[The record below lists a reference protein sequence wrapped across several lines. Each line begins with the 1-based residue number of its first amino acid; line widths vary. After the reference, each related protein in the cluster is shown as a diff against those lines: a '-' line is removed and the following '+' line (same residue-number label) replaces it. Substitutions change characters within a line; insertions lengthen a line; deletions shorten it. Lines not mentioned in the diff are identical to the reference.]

1 MSLAAGIPGGEAA
14 LPHSRTVRA
23 APIHSMTFF

>member
-1 MSLAAGIPGGEAA
+1 MWLAAGIQGGEAA

-23 APIHSMTFF
+23 APIHSTT